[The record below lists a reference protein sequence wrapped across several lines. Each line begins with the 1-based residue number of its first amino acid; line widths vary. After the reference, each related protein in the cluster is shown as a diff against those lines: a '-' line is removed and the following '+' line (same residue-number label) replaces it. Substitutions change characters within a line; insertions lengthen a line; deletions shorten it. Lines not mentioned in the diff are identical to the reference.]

1 MTQAL
6 GRMNLVTLLSS
17 PKEKK
22 SYLKSI
28 KSRFLENIM
37 KKESTNIIKSNLN
50 LSNGK
55 IDEIS
60 ESSEYQDI
68 NLNIIYNIEIK
79 STNLILFDKIN
90 KKLSKEQVNLNDC
103 IFKKFWSYHSILNY
117 KGIFYISG
125 GYSTSKMFYKY
136 NKLKKNFTKLENMPS
151 GHSYHRLIGI
161 NNFILSISGFK
172 NKNVEKYNIETN
184 QWTLLPLVNNAR
196 SWPSCVCLDD
206 KYIFLFGGLCDS
218 TNSSLNNQ
226 IEKLDITK
234 NNNDNKWEIFNINS
248 DIKIPF
254 YSGVVKINNEEF
266 FLLGGK
272 FDAKDNNIDECYNLS
287 LKDKS
292 IKKIDDVKL
301 PNNDEF
307 NGSLFIELG
316 DNKFGQFSSIYNDY
330 FYIVDINNKNIEL
343 IKFDN

>member
-1 MTQAL
+1 
-6 GRMNLVTLLSS
+6 
-17 PKEKK
+17 
-22 SYLKSI
+22 
-28 KSRFLENIM
+28 
-37 KKESTNIIKSNLN
+37 
-50 LSNGK
+50 
-55 IDEIS
+55 
-60 ESSEYQDI
+60 
-68 NLNIIYNIEIK
+68 
-79 STNLILFDKIN
+79 
-90 KKLSKEQVNLNDC
+90 
-103 IFKKFWSYHSILNY
+103 
-117 KGIFYISG
+117 
-125 GYSTSKMFYKY
+125 MFYKY
-136 NKLKKNFTKLENMPS
+136 NKTQKNFTKLENMLS

-161 NNFILSISGFK
+161 NNFIFAISGFK

-184 QWTLLPLVNNAR
+184 QWSLLPSLNHSR

-206 KYIFLFGGLCDS
+206 KYIFLFGGLFDS
-218 TNSSLNNQ
+218 IDSSLNNQ
-226 IEKLDITK
+226 IEKLDINK